1 MGAIAGYFMR
11 RAGAVAPDLLERQA
25 ALLAH
30 RGPAGSVIH
39 RAGPIG
45 FVHCRD
51 RVLPLVHAA
60 GQVCVDAGGRFVLIC
75 NGRIFNHRELA
86 RELAPGSARPP
97 SILEVMLQ
105 AFMAWGE
112 QAFRRFNGAFACA
125 IWDRQE
131 HALVLARDHC
141 GIKQLFVSITP
152 EQVVF
157 ATEIK
162 AVLAE
167 RRIVQQPDRIGIAN
181 YLALNRRLFRTER
194 TLYDGVTRVLPAQ
207 VLRIDGAQV
216 RRTTYWQL
224 AATQAEIGASDE
236 QAIEVVRE
244 LIIDAVRIRLPDSPR
259 VGADLSGGFDSSSIV
274 CLTDHL
280 YRSERGGPAVL
291 DTFSFEFGTDDADE
305 VPLIKLVAGKV
316 GARHHHLQPLDGTF
330 LDDLGRAIRAHDGP
344 LLESSILLLWDK
356 KKRAHEAGVE
366 VLLSGLGGDEVFM
379 GTLHYLSDLA
389 GGGHWLGLWRA
400 LRSVYPVDLSTGKQ
414 TCLNDLFKA
423 YILSPFL
430 PDWLRRLRG
439 TLEGRPYPPP
449 WIAPALVAEAGLH
462 DRPISVDNPYHTAYD
477 RNAYDLFHY
486 ELLGGAI
493 PFHDD
498 CSGAFAVD
506 TRFPF
511 LDIRLVE
518 AMFAM
523 NRRWKLDGPHIRRMQ
538 KRAMQPFLPAEI
550 LADHLKKNFH
560 GALHAFIR
568 RAYEPLFREFL
579 AGRDQ
584 LAREY
589 LDWPVVER
597 CGADFFSGAA
607 ADPGPL
613 WLALNLEKWL
623 RDFAR

>member
-11 RAGAVAPDLLERQA
+11 RAGSVAPDLLERQA

-30 RGPAGSVIH
+30 RGPAGAVIH

-51 RVLPLVHAA
+51 QVMPHVHAA
-60 GQVCVDAGGRFVLIC
+60 AQVCVDADGRFVLIC

-86 RELAPGSARPP
+86 RELALGAASPP
-97 SILEVMLQ
+97 SILDVMLQ
-105 AFMAWGE
+105 AYLAWGE

-125 IWDRQE
+125 IWDSREQV
-131 HALVLARDHC
+131 LVLARDHC
-141 GIKQLFVSITP
+141 GIKQLFVSIAP
-152 EQVVF
+152 EQIVF

-167 RRIVQQPDRIGIAN
+167 RRIAQQPDRIAIAN

-194 TLYDGVTRVLPAQ
+194 TLYAGVTRVLPAQ
-207 VLRIDGAQV
+207 LLRIDGAQV
-216 RRTTYWQL
+216 RHTTYWQL
-224 AATQAEIGASDE
+224 TATQAEIGANDE
-236 QAIEVVRE
+236 QSIEAVRE

-259 VGADLSGGFDSSSIV
+259 VGAALSGGFDSSSIV
-274 CLTDHL
+274 CLIDHL
-280 YRSERGGPAVL
+280 YRCERGGAAML

-305 VPLIKLVAGKV
+305 VPLIKLVAAKV
-316 GARHHHLQPLDGTF
+316 GARHHHLQPLDDTF
-330 LDDLGRAIRAHDGP
+330 LDDLDRAIRAHDGP

-379 GTLHYLSDLA
+379 GTLHYLADLA
-389 GGGHWLGLWRA
+389 RGGHWLALWRA
-400 LRSVYPVDLSTGKQ
+400 LRSVYPVDLSTGKH
-414 TCLNDLFKA
+414 TDLNDLFKA
-423 YILSPFL
+423 YMLSPFL
-430 PDWLRRLRG
+430 PDWLRRMRG
-439 TLEGRPYPPP
+439 TLEGRPYPPA
-449 WIAPALVAEAGLH
+449 WIAPDLVAEAGL
-462 DRPISVDNPYHTAYD
+462 DERPISVDNPYHTAYD

-511 LDIRLVE
+511 LDVRLVE

-523 NRRWKLDGPHIRRMQ
+523 KRRWKLDGPHIRRMQ
-538 KRAMQPFLPAEI
+538 KRAMQPFLPPEI

-560 GALHAFIR
+560 GALHAFTR
-568 RAYEPLFREFL
+568 RAYQPLFREFL
-579 AGRDQ
+579 ARGDQ

-589 LDWPVVER
+589 MDWQVVER
-597 CGADFFSGAA
+597 CGADYFSSAA

-613 WLALNLEKWL
+613 WLALNLERWL